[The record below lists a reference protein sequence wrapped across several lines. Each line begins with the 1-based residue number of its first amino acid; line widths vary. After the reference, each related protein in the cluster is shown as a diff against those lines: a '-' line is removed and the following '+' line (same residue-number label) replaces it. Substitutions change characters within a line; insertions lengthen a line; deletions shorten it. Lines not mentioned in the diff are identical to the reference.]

1 MFQFRPFPTYAYF
14 IQRTLTRSSR
24 AGFPHSEISGSKP
37 ICGSPKLIAAC
48 HVLRRLLMPRH
59 PPCAL
64 CRLTSSSLFREVVS
78 GSQVIFENYASS
90 INSCCFEIDAL
101 PDQTSMF
108 STFLFSHATFSSFCR
123 FRLFLL
129 IRCSVLKVL
138 SPRAPLWVASGL
150 RFLGDEKFTGGPEW
164 ARTTDLTIISRT
176 L

>member
-14 IQRTLTRSSR
+14 IQRTLTHSSC

-90 INSCCFEIDAL
+90 INSCCLKLMRYPTKLQCFPHFYL
-101 PDQTSMF
+101 VTL
-108 STFLFSHATFSSFCR
+108 LFSFLLSLSLVSLNPLFSSQGAIGR
-123 FRLFLL
+123 RLCALRIKQCDERSRKADL
-129 IRCSVLKVL
+129 RNSV
-138 SPRAPLWVASGL
+138 GL
-150 RFLGDEKFTGGPEW
+150 VNQHVSLER
-164 ARTTDLTIISRT
+164 R
-176 L
+176 